1 MALAATWRSGRLLWV
16 SLGAW
21 LALGVIGSSG
31 AWASSTETYRDNFDS
46 VSYSGSNGSSPWS
59 GNWLESGESDG
70 PSSGRVRVVTRSE
83 CVAGSCGR
91 LSAGSNTT
99 AGIHRRADLSE
110 AMSATLTYS
119 YARTKAGGAAGLVRV
134 SVSSDGGGSW
144 STLATY
150 TLDATDASPRLQSF
164 GITPYLTTQTQVRFR
179 VESTPGQSGTFYFD
193 NVQIVAIIPDPT
205 TTTTSTTTTSTS
217 TTSTT
222 SAPPSSTTTEPPSS
236 TTTTTTLA
244 STTTGPPLSTTTEPP
259 SSTTT
264 TLPQTSTSVADTET
278 TTTLVAAA
286 PAAAG
291 GRFAAPFPI
300 QANEL
305 VGAVGAGP
313 ESSVLNSTE
322 PDVSGL
328 VLVAMSEFVREP
340 SEPPAQH
347 VDVLQAAATGA
358 TEGVGATT
366 PTLIPV
372 GVAGLG
378 LVIGLIARR
387 RHQRQ
392 LGRINAGR
400 R

>member
-1 MALAATWRSGRLLWV
+1 MAPAAGRRASRLFCV

-21 LALGVIGSSG
+21 LALAVIGSGG

-46 VSYSGSNGSSPWS
+46 ISYSGSNGSSQWS

-205 TTTTSTTTTSTS
+205 TTTSTTTTST
-217 TTSTT
+217 TTTPPPTT
-222 SAPPSSTTTEPPSS
+222 TTTAPPSSTTTEPPSS
-236 TTTTTTLA
+236 TTTTLA
-244 STTTGPPLSTTTEPP
+244 STTTGPPSSTTTAPP
-259 SSTTT
+259 SSTSS
-264 TLPQTSTSVADTET
+264 TLPQTSTSVADTGT
-278 TTTLVAAA
+278 TTTLVAALGSGA
-286 PAAAG
+286 GSHVGIRRRTRPPTGPGCERAAG
-291 GRFAAPFPI
+291 CRDGRHRRRGRYDANPGAGRSGRARTCDRLDHKAAP
-300 QANEL
+300 
-305 VGAVGAGP
+305 
-313 ESSVLNSTE
+313 
-322 PDVSGL
+322 
-328 VLVAMSEFVREP
+328 
-340 SEPPAQH
+340 PATAQ
-347 VDVLQAAATGA
+347 
-358 TEGVGATT
+358 
-366 PTLIPV
+366 P
-372 GVAGLG
+372 
-378 LVIGLIARR
+378 
-387 RHQRQ
+387 HQRRSAIVPSYQ
-392 LGRINAGR
+392 GNDVRQIGTFGPAVR
-400 R
+400 FSPPRY